1 MAPVVVAVVMVI
13 AMMLVV
19 AMMGEGRRERLQNMS

>member
-19 AMMGEGRRERLQNMS
+19 AVMGEGRRERLQNMS